1 LALPHAFGR
10 LQFGEDLQLT
20 FDTLIGTGVNANVAA
35 VVVIGI
41 EPKWTQRVADG
52 IAKTGK
58 PVAAFSIEGK
68 GDLQVIQEASRVA
81 AMFLQ
86 DASGLVRTEAEMGDM
101 IMSIKC
107 GESDTTSGLGSC
119 PTTSQAVD
127 RWVEAGG
134 TVFFGE
140 TSELTGG
147 EHLIAERCIDA
158 ATRDLFQVT
167 YDNYIKVIEATG
179 ANLLGSQ
186 PTQGNIAGGLTTI
199 EEKAL
204 GNIAKTGSVPV
215 VGVLKPAEMPNPA
228 NPGLYFMDSS
238 SAAAECVTLMAAG
251 GAVIHLFPT
260 GQGNVIG
267 NPIVPVLKLTANIKT
282 AKSMTEHIDLD
293 VSGLLRYEY
302 DLTKAGDMMMDV
314 IYDTVSEDVWGTPF
328 QTLEGSFP
336 ITRNDDLWNNPEELK
351 AALKDVKALV
361 VRNRTKVTAD
371 VIAAAPGLKVIARA
385 GVGLDN
391 IDLKAADAAGVVV
404 VAGLGANAVSVGE
417 LTLGLA
423 LSLLRNVPGHDVATR
438 DGGWVRIPGRE
449 LSGLTWGLLGCGATG
464 VATAKLIQGFN
475 CSVLGYDPYAKNVP
489 GVELTSFEDVLKRSD
504 VVSIHMP
511 STPETNGSINAATL
525 ALMKKDAIIVNVGRG
540 EVINEADLIAALK
553 AKTIAGA
560 ALDVRAQEP
569 PTTGEM
575 ETIPNL
581 ILTPHVAGITKESQL
596 RINQILTA
604 NIELVLNS
612 KPATHAVGALR
623 ESSN

>member
-1 LALPHAFGR
+1 MI
-10 LQFGEDLQLT
+10 
-20 FDTLIGTGVNANVAA
+20 LI
-35 VVVIGI
+35 
-41 EPKWTQRVADG
+41 
-52 IAKTGK
+52 
-58 PVAAFSIEGK
+58 
-68 GDLQVIQEASRVA
+68 
-81 AMFLQ
+81 
-86 DASGLVRTEAEMGDM
+86 
-101 IMSIKC
+101 
-107 GESDTTSGLGSC
+107 
-119 PTTSQAVD
+119 
-127 RWVEAGG
+127 
-134 TVFFGE
+134 
-140 TSELTGG
+140 
-147 EHLIAERCIDA
+147 
-158 ATRDLFQVT
+158 
-167 YDNYIKVIEATG
+167 
-179 ANLLGSQ
+179 
-186 PTQGNIAGGLTTI
+186 
-199 EEKAL
+199 
-204 GNIAKTGSVPV
+204 
-215 VGVLKPAEMPNPA
+215 
-228 NPGLYFMDSS
+228 
-238 SAAAECVTLMAAG
+238 
-251 GAVIHLFPT
+251 
-260 GQGNVIG
+260 
-267 NPIVPVLKLTANIKT
+267 
-282 AKSMTEHIDLD
+282 
-293 VSGLLRYEY
+293 
-302 DLTKAGDMMMDV
+302 
-314 IYDTVSEDVWGTPF
+314 SEDVWGTPF

-371 VIAAAPGLKVIARA
+371 VIAAAPNLKVIARA

-438 DGGWVRIPGRE
+438 DGGWVRTPGRE

-475 CSVLGYDPYAKNVP
+475 CSVLGYDPYAKNVQ

-612 KPATHAVGALR
+612 RPATHAVGALK

>member
-1 LALPHAFGR
+1 MI
-10 LQFGEDLQLT
+10 
-20 FDTLIGTGVNANVAA
+20 LI
-35 VVVIGI
+35 
-41 EPKWTQRVADG
+41 
-52 IAKTGK
+52 
-58 PVAAFSIEGK
+58 
-68 GDLQVIQEASRVA
+68 
-81 AMFLQ
+81 
-86 DASGLVRTEAEMGDM
+86 
-101 IMSIKC
+101 
-107 GESDTTSGLGSC
+107 
-119 PTTSQAVD
+119 
-127 RWVEAGG
+127 
-134 TVFFGE
+134 
-140 TSELTGG
+140 
-147 EHLIAERCIDA
+147 
-158 ATRDLFQVT
+158 
-167 YDNYIKVIEATG
+167 
-179 ANLLGSQ
+179 
-186 PTQGNIAGGLTTI
+186 
-199 EEKAL
+199 
-204 GNIAKTGSVPV
+204 
-215 VGVLKPAEMPNPA
+215 
-228 NPGLYFMDSS
+228 
-238 SAAAECVTLMAAG
+238 
-251 GAVIHLFPT
+251 
-260 GQGNVIG
+260 
-267 NPIVPVLKLTANIKT
+267 
-282 AKSMTEHIDLD
+282 
-293 VSGLLRYEY
+293 
-302 DLTKAGDMMMDV
+302 
-314 IYDTVSEDVWGTPF
+314 SEDVWGTPF

-371 VIAAAPGLKVIARA
+371 VIAAAPHLKVIARA

-438 DGGWVRIPGRE
+438 DGGWVRTPGRE

-489 GVELTSFEDVLKRSD
+489 GVELTTFEDVLKRSD

-511 STPETNGSINAATL
+511 STPETNGSINAAAL

-540 EVINEADLIAALK
+540 EVINEADLIAALR

-612 KPATHAVGALR
+612 KPATHAVGALK

>member
-1 LALPHAFGR
+1 MI
-10 LQFGEDLQLT
+10 
-20 FDTLIGTGVNANVAA
+20 LI
-35 VVVIGI
+35 
-41 EPKWTQRVADG
+41 
-52 IAKTGK
+52 
-58 PVAAFSIEGK
+58 
-68 GDLQVIQEASRVA
+68 
-81 AMFLQ
+81 
-86 DASGLVRTEAEMGDM
+86 
-101 IMSIKC
+101 
-107 GESDTTSGLGSC
+107 
-119 PTTSQAVD
+119 
-127 RWVEAGG
+127 
-134 TVFFGE
+134 
-140 TSELTGG
+140 
-147 EHLIAERCIDA
+147 
-158 ATRDLFQVT
+158 
-167 YDNYIKVIEATG
+167 
-179 ANLLGSQ
+179 
-186 PTQGNIAGGLTTI
+186 
-199 EEKAL
+199 
-204 GNIAKTGSVPV
+204 
-215 VGVLKPAEMPNPA
+215 
-228 NPGLYFMDSS
+228 
-238 SAAAECVTLMAAG
+238 
-251 GAVIHLFPT
+251 
-260 GQGNVIG
+260 
-267 NPIVPVLKLTANIKT
+267 
-282 AKSMTEHIDLD
+282 
-293 VSGLLRYEY
+293 
-302 DLTKAGDMMMDV
+302 
-314 IYDTVSEDVWGTPF
+314 SEDVWGTPF
-328 QTLEGSFP
+328 QMLEGSFP

-371 VIAAAPGLKVIARA
+371 VIAAAPNLKVIARA

-438 DGGWVRIPGRE
+438 DGGWVRTPGRE

-475 CSVLGYDPYAKNVP
+475 CSVLGYDPYAKNVQ

-560 ALDVRAQEP
+560 ALDVRTQEP

-612 KPATHAVGALR
+612 RPATHAVGALK
-623 ESSN
+623 ESSK

>member
-1 LALPHAFGR
+1 MI
-10 LQFGEDLQLT
+10 
-20 FDTLIGTGVNANVAA
+20 LI
-35 VVVIGI
+35 
-41 EPKWTQRVADG
+41 
-52 IAKTGK
+52 
-58 PVAAFSIEGK
+58 
-68 GDLQVIQEASRVA
+68 
-81 AMFLQ
+81 
-86 DASGLVRTEAEMGDM
+86 
-101 IMSIKC
+101 
-107 GESDTTSGLGSC
+107 
-119 PTTSQAVD
+119 
-127 RWVEAGG
+127 
-134 TVFFGE
+134 
-140 TSELTGG
+140 
-147 EHLIAERCIDA
+147 
-158 ATRDLFQVT
+158 
-167 YDNYIKVIEATG
+167 
-179 ANLLGSQ
+179 
-186 PTQGNIAGGLTTI
+186 
-199 EEKAL
+199 
-204 GNIAKTGSVPV
+204 
-215 VGVLKPAEMPNPA
+215 
-228 NPGLYFMDSS
+228 
-238 SAAAECVTLMAAG
+238 
-251 GAVIHLFPT
+251 
-260 GQGNVIG
+260 
-267 NPIVPVLKLTANIKT
+267 
-282 AKSMTEHIDLD
+282 
-293 VSGLLRYEY
+293 
-302 DLTKAGDMMMDV
+302 
-314 IYDTVSEDVWGTPF
+314 SEDVWGTPF